1 MSKRS
6 MALRCDVRQMLSVR
20 TILYTIVTSMLY
32 VTLLSI
38 VQHEGVYIEDVLL
51 RLVGGF
57 AYEEIIALEMDSVF
71 VWTLL
76 LMSYL
81 RCVLVVMQAEYGGR
95 CKDSLYRFSTYR
107 SWYTNK
113 ALAATISCIGITF
126 FIALGAIL
134 GALVW
139 GNTDWGTEMCSING
153 DYLPTICYCLLAMG
167 LLLVN
172 AIMLTQWQM
181 LVHLATGNA
190 VVATVA
196 FMLPIMASLYS
207 CSNVY
212 IHPVMP
218 QYNPINWGMLMRSN
232 ICSDPGFDIGIAL
245 CGESAI
251 ALLCFLAGR
260 WLSSRVDLAGRCK
273 MN

>member
-139 GNTDWGTEMCSING
+139 GNTQWGAEMSSMNG
-153 DYLPTICYCLLAMG
+153 DYLPTIYYCLMAMG

-196 FMLPIMASLYS
+196 FMLPIVASLYS

-232 ICSDPGFDIGIAL
+232 ICSDPGFHIGIAL

-251 ALLCFLAGR
+251 ALLCFLTGR